1 MAEIN
6 KALIEHLAE
15 LARLELEPSEV
26 ERFTA
31 DLGKILA
38 HVKELQSVDVKNVL
52 PMTGGTALSNVF
64 RSDEDMQTDAME
76 VSRRIIAEFPES
88 EGGYNKIPPVFE

>member
-6 KALIEHLAE
+6 KALIEHLAD
-15 LARLELEPSEV
+15 LARLELDANEAEK
-26 ERFTA
+26 FTGE
-31 DLGKILA
+31 LGKILD
-38 HVKELQSVDVKNVL
+38 HVKELQSVDVKNVA

-64 RSDEDMQTDAME
+64 RSDEEPQIDMIEM
-76 VSRRIIAEFPES
+76 SRRVIAEFPES

>member
-15 LARLELEPSEV
+15 LARLELSEG
-26 ERFTA
+26 EAEKFTGE
-31 DLGKILA
+31 LGKILD
-38 HVKELQSVDVKNVL
+38 HVKELQSVDVKNVQ

-76 VSRRIIAEFPES
+76 VSRRVIAEFPES